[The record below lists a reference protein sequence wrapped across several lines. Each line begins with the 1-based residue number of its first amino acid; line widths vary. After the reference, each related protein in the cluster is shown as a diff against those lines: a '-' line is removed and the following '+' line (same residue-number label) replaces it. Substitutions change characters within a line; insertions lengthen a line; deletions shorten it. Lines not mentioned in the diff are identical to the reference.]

1 MTWQCYIT
9 SYGQVQSILYMTT
22 FFAIQALE
30 TPTQHVVHTF
40 ISTFWLSACTKCRHC
55 RAIRL
60 SKLQS

>member
-40 ISTFWLSACTKCRHC
+40 ISTFWLSG
-55 RAIRL
+55 IVG
-60 SKLQS
+60 Q